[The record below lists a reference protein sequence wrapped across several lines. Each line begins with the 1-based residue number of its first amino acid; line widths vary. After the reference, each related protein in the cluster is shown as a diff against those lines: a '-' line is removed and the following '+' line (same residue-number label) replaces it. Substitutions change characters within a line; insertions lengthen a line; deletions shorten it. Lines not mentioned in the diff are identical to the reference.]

1 MVDRRRPVSNALDSD
16 WRNGLF
22 PLLKKSAK
30 PDSAKPD
37 SAKPDSA
44 KRSPKKVAAK
54 KTRHSSGVRE
64 VEETR
69 ALLEKQLHG
78 LYWWVFNA
86 CRIKGFIRA
95 KALDAMTSE
104 QNEKRTIQDGDV

>member
-1 MVDRRRPVSNALDSD
+1 L
-16 WRNGLF
+16 LL
-22 PLLKKSAK
+22 LLKKSAK
-30 PDSAKPD
+30 PDA
-37 SAKPDSA
+37 A

-54 KTRHSSGVRE
+54 KTRHSSGIRE

-95 KALDAMTSE
+95 KASDAMTSE
-104 QNEKRTIQDGDV
+104 QNERAIKDSDV